1 MSDKSTSTPARR
13 RAAAPQTREATA
25 GSEAALEHMDV
36 ERAVPNGQI
45 RTQMI
50 AEAAYFHALH
60 RGFDGGD
67 PRADWFAAE
76 REIDARLGGG

>member
-1 MSDKSTSTPARR
+1 MSHKSTSTSARR
-13 RAAAPQTREATA
+13 RAAASPTREAAA
-25 GSEAALEHMDV
+25 GNDAALEHMDV

-45 RTQMI
+45 RAQMV
-50 AEAAYFHALH
+50 AEAAYFRALH

>member
-1 MSDKSTSTPARR
+1 MSHKSTSTSARR
-13 RAAAPQTREATA
+13 RATAPPTREATA
-25 GSEAALEHMDV
+25 GSDAALEHMDL
-36 ERAVPNGQI
+36 ERALPNGQI
-45 RTQMI
+45 RAQMV

-76 REIDARLGGG
+76 REIEARLGSG